1 MKKLSLCLVLLSTLA
16 GCGGGGGNAG
26 TCVGSYA
33 VCYPE
38 SVSNNQS
45 NVDAEGNLCTV
56 AAEKTFVRR
65 HLDDVYLWYKEII
78 DVPSGNYSSAQA
90 YFDALLVK
98 SRDRFSFTAPQAEID
113 GFFSSGEE
121 VGYGL
126 NYTEQNGRTRIAY
139 SEPGSPAELQG
150 ITRGAE
156 IIAIN
161 GTPVASM
168 TREAKNAALYPNSN
182 NATNRFDILDRGN
195 SQSRSLTLSASK
207 ITKSPVLKAQV
218 LTDANQRK
226 FAYVQFNDHIATAE
240 AGMINA
246 FNLFQSAGVD
256 ELVLDLRYNGGGFL
270 YIASEVA
277 SMIGGAKVSGKVF
290 EQLKFND
297 KHDDWSND
305 PNSKLNF
312 LTVGRNNQPLP
323 QLGLRRVFVLTGP
336 NTCSAS
342 ESIINGLSPFVEVIT
357 LGGTTC
363 GKPYGFNQKNYCG
376 TAYFAIE
383 FSGVNHLGQGDY
395 ADGIATRCNLADDLE
410 HDLGDRNERLLAAAL
425 SYATTGSCPASA
437 LGQARQARL
446 QQQSLPA
453 RPWRQQKV
461 LR

>member
-1 MKKLSLCLVLLSTLA
+1 MKKLFLCLALISTLA
-16 GCGGGGGNAG
+16 ACGGGGGNAG

-45 NVDAEGNLCTV
+45 NVDAEGNLCTL

-78 DVPSGNYSSAQA
+78 DVPSSDYSSAQA

-113 GFFSSGEE
+113 DFFRSGEE
-121 VGYGL
+121 VGYGF

-139 SEPGSPAELQG
+139 TEPGSPAELQG
-150 ITRGAE
+150 IGRGAE
-156 IIAIN
+156 IVAIN
-161 GTPVASM
+161 GTPLASM
-168 TREAKNAALYPNSN
+168 TREARNAALYPRSN
-182 NATNRFDILDRGN
+182 GASNRFDILDRGA

-207 ITKSPVLKAQV
+207 ITKSPVQKAQV

-226 FAYVQFNDHIATAE
+226 FGYVQFNDHIATAE
-240 AGMINA
+240 AGLINA
-246 FNLFQSAGVD
+246 FTLFQSAAID
-256 ELVLDLRYNGGGFL
+256 ELVIDLRYNGGGFL
-270 YIASEVA
+270 YLASEVA
-277 SMIGGAKVSGKVF
+277 SMVAGANVNGKVF

-297 KHDDWSND
+297 KHNDWSND
-305 PNSKLNF
+305 PNNRLDF
-312 LTVGRNNQPLP
+312 VTVSSNNQRLP

-363 GKPYGFNQKNYCG
+363 GKPYGFTQKNYCG

-395 ADGIATRCNLADDLE
+395 ANGIATRCNLADDLE
-410 HDLGDRNERLLAAAL
+410 NDLGNRNERLLAAAF
-425 SYATTGSCPASA
+425 SYASTGSCPAAS
-437 LGQARQARL
+437 LGQARQASL
-446 QQQSLPA
+446 LPQSLPA
-453 RPWRQQKV
+453 KPWRQQRV